1 MEFRADYVSF
11 LVSGGIFVRKIR
23 VSFIFILAIVMILV
37 SSTGYAATD
46 NGGFESTGGIAG
58 AWNIPGGAAGVRD
71 IPGGWNQGSVADAQ
85 AGLQEAPADNRQI
98 ILVKIVGSSG
108 DATVM
113 VSLDDLVMD
122 VAGCTYEP
130 ADKDAPLIIS
140 KNVSI
145 VADNIILTDAV
156 IEGDLYISADN
167 AVLRNLDVQG
177 TIYID
182 PFLNRIL
189 KLDNVTSG
197 NVAIWAGSRQDA
209 GTADNGAEGNDIDTD
224 VGGKGNPGRSD
235 DDGRD
240 DTGRSEDGDRDDR
253 DITGNTG
260 NTGSTGSTG
269 RRDDGSR
276 GNTGMDETGSRGNAN
291 RNETSGRDDVGRTG
305 HNGRGNSSKTEGAGN
320 TGNSGNGG
328 IKAYMQVA
336 DIDDYNSILV
346 VVNKTRSLP
355 ADWKPE
361 DLVILRVDYRGR
373 TVARYMRREASEAL
387 TELFADAAKEGIV
400 LCAVSGYRSYSLQEI
415 VFSKHMEQLGLDA
428 AQRVSALPGQS
439 EHQTGLAIDI
449 SSKTMNYD
457 LDKSFANTPEGK
469 WLAENAAKYGFI
481 LRYPEGKEAVTGYDY
496 EPWHFRYVG
505 RDIAADVTNKG
516 LTLEEYFGIV
526 EADPETGAE
535 TTPGI

>member
-1 MEFRADYVSF
+1 M
-11 LVSGGIFVRKIR
+11 
-23 VSFIFILAIVMILV
+23 
-37 SSTGYAATD
+37 
-46 NGGFESTGGIAG
+46 
-58 AWNIPGGAAGVRD
+58 RD

-156 IEGDLYISADN
+156 IGGDLYISADN

-240 DTGRSEDGDRDDR
+240 DTAGAKMETETTEILRE
-253 DITGNTG
+253 IQAIQVVQAAQVEEIWQQGN
-260 NTGSTGSTG
+260 
-269 RRDDGSR
+269 
-276 GNTGMDETGSRGNAN
+276 GMDETGSRGNAN
-291 RNETSGRDDVGRTG
+291 RNETSEETM
-305 HNGRGNSSKTEGAGN
+305 SA
-320 TGNSGNGG
+320 
-328 IKAYMQVA
+328 
-336 DIDDYNSILV
+336 
-346 VVNKTRSLP
+346 
-355 ADWKPE
+355 
-361 DLVILRVDYRGR
+361 
-373 TVARYMRREASEAL
+373 
-387 TELFADAAKEGIV
+387 
-400 LCAVSGYRSYSLQEI
+400 
-415 VFSKHMEQLGLDA
+415 EQD
-428 AQRVSALPGQS
+428 
-439 EHQTGLAIDI
+439 
-449 SSKTMNYD
+449 
-457 LDKSFANTPEGK
+457 
-469 WLAENAAKYGFI
+469 
-481 LRYPEGKEAVTGYDY
+481 
-496 EPWHFRYVG
+496 
-505 RDIAADVTNKG
+505 
-516 LTLEEYFGIV
+516 
-526 EADPETGAE
+526 
-535 TTPGI
+535 

>member
-224 VGGKGNPGRSD
+224 VGGKGNP
-235 DDGRD
+235 
-240 DTGRSEDGDRDDR
+240 
-253 DITGNTG
+253 
-260 NTGSTGSTG
+260 
-269 RRDDGSR
+269 
-276 GNTGMDETGSRGNAN
+276 GMDETGSRGNAN